1 MTKHGLLTAALT
13 LWLAGSFQ
21 VAVAEVED
29 WYTYWSIGGASHT
42 YDEPLDSAVQAADA
56 WPGVSRTETAIDMFG
71 FYWPM
76 QNEKTAVGF
85 VISGSADRLQDS
97 WDHIQ
102 LNQYLYGGSVMH
114 FFGEEIGDG
123 VFLRGDLGFSKL
135 VVDTSVTNPESS
147 DTGSGILL
155 GVGYGIKVSE
165 GFRVLLSLTASNNN
179 IDGHDY
185 KSTAFRIGG
194 LW

>member
-1 MTKHGLLTAALT
+1 MKKYGLLTAALT

-21 VAVAEVED
+21 VAAAEVED
-29 WYTYWSIGGASHT
+29 WYTYWSLGSASHT
-42 YDEPLDSAVQAADA
+42 YDEPLDSAVQAVDA
-56 WPGVSRTETAIDMFG
+56 LPGVSRTETAIDMLG

-76 QNEKTAVGF
+76 QNDKTAVGF
-85 VISGSADRLQDS
+85 VISGSADRLEDS
-97 WDHIQ
+97 WDYIQ

-123 VFLRGDLGFSKL
+123 VFLRGDLGISKL
-135 VVDTSVTNPESS
+135 VVDSSVANIAS
-147 DTGSGILL
+147 DSGTGILL